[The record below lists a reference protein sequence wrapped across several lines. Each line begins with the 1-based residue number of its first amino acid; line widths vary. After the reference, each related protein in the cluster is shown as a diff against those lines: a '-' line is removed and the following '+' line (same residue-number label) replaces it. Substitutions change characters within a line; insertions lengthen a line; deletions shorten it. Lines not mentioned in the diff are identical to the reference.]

1 MIIYVR
7 HARAVLCPN
16 GRGYCSQGMR
26 QFAQLHNLDWED
38 FVKNGIDSS
47 ILGAIDDVM
56 VKRVIAEAEKDG
68 QG

>member
-16 GRGYCSQGMR
+16 GKGYCSRGMR
-26 QFAQLHNLDWED
+26 QFAASHDLDWED
-38 FVKNGIDSS
+38 FVKNGIDSKV
-47 ILGAIDDVM
+47 LEQIDDVM
-56 VKRVIAEAEKDG
+56 VKRVIAEAEKDE